1 MAPKMCLIWSE
12 PGSKITQISAR
23 GAVTEDEVT
32 ICVHGVFPLH
42 MGMERGR
49 KDVSERVYRLGRG
62 T

>member
-1 MAPKMCLIWSE
+1 MAPKMCWIWSE

-49 KDVSERVYRLGRG
+49 KDVSERV
-62 T
+62 